1 MIIKKWVHVFSE
13 ETDVY
18 TVMNESGSGF
28 IRFM

>member
-1 MIIKKWVHVFSE
+1 MGICFSE

-18 TVMNESGSGF
+18 TVMDKSNESGSGSGF